1 MTSLEID
8 SKRGVLATAVGRF
21 ALQHQTCQARTC
33 PLNLSGMIVNTQV
46 KSNGNDPKNDVV
58 FVGHM
63 KNLDDSEKIVVITG
77 PGDDALVLEGM
88 LGRFSNNPQAGRL
101 DATLGS
107 GHNTLNLH
115 GIGDVSEIRGIYYDP
130 ETSTLKYYHGESRA
144 QHLVGKVTFVFLNIY
159 TRYILYLQ
167 GVPK

>member
-1 MTSLEID
+1 MKEKQVERIHNSRRQL
-8 SKRGVLATAVGRF
+8 V
-21 ALQHQTCQARTC
+21 ALFFGISHAKPEFILFHRT
-33 PLNLSGMIVNTQV
+33 LSGIIVNTHV

-77 PGDDALVLEGM
+77 RGDDALVIEGM

-130 ETSTLKYYHGESRA
+130 ETGILKYYHGESRA
-144 QHLVGKVTFVFLNIY
+144 QHLVGKVMFVFWVIH
-159 TRYILYLQ
+159 TRYILHLQ
-167 GVPK
+167 F